1 MKLLTLNCHS
11 WQEDNQIEK
20 IQYLANAIKEEA
32 YDVIAL
38 QEVSQLIESEIV
50 KEAIKK
56 DNFGHLL
63 LQELKKIG
71 ITDYSFIWDFSHIGF
86 EIYEEGLAILTKH
99 PIIEDYSF
107 FITNGIDTNYWK
119 TRKIVGTTINY
130 HNNPISFYSCHMG
143 WWKDE
148 EEPFKQQFDSLL
160 QQVGKKELFFLLGD
174 FNNSATSKE
183 EGYDYML
190 SRHLYDTYTLAAE
203 KDAGITV
210 KGKIAGWDTNKHDLR
225 IDLIMANKP
234 VPVEYSQV
242 IFNDRNRS
250 IISDHYGVEIKL
262 GLY

>member
-20 IQYLANAIKEEA
+20 IQYLANTIKEEA

-38 QEVSQLIESEIV
+38 QEVSQLIESTIV
-50 KEAIKK
+50 KESIKQ
-56 DNFGHLL
+56 DNFGHIL
-63 LQELKKIG
+63 LQELKKLG
-71 ITDYSFIWDFSHIGF
+71 VTDYSFIWSFSHIGF

-107 FITNGIDTNYWK
+107 FITNGTDTSYWK
-119 TRKIVGTTINY
+119 TRKIIGAKINY

-148 EEPFKQQFDSLL
+148 EEPFKQQFNSLL
-160 QQVGKKELFFLLGD
+160 QQVDKNGLFFLLGD

-190 SRHLYDTYTLAAE
+190 SQHLYDTYTLAAE
-203 KDAGITV
+203 KDNGITV
-210 KGKIAGWDTNKHDLR
+210 KGKIAGWDTNKQDLR
-225 IDLIMANKP
+225 IDLIMANQP
-234 VPVEYSQV
+234 VPVEYSHV
-242 IFNDRNRS
+242 IFNDSNRS
-250 IISDHYGVEIKL
+250 VISDHYGVEIKL
-262 GLY
+262 GL